1 LKYRPQIQTK
11 DDARNIISIRT
22 VRDKNWN
29 NKGNDT
35 GTALRV
41 NRRKRTYGIS
51 SQFPAPVS

>member
-1 LKYRPQIQTK
+1 
-11 DDARNIISIRT
+11 
-22 VRDKNWN
+22 VRDKNRS

-51 SQFPAPVS
+51 SQQSPVRRSVLP